1 MAQYKVYF
9 EIYGKKMVT
18 TVESDSIEQAKY
30 TVLCNIRFPK
40 VESINVPRED
50 IDLPEGWNDIFG
62 GIFNK

>member
-18 TVESDSIEQAKY
+18 TVEADSIEQAKY
-30 TVLCNIRFPK
+30 TVLCNVRFLK
-40 VESINVPRED
+40 VESIHIPKND